1 MSALASRSPDFPIP
15 RYAIEAGTVQV
26 GNLEIFG
33 LSKGTKVS
41 SRLMDFYAGSS
52 TDRGGLERNELIL
65 SAKF

>member
-15 RYAIEAGTVQV
+15 RYAIEAAQV